1 MDAVAAQPRNTKARR
16 KHTDRPSVFSQTSL
30 TLKIHL
36 PAPHV
41 AEDLLLN
48 TFNRTKEADM
58 SIQVPAAPANEAVHV
73 CNSRS
78 TECTLPPVVGRPLQR
93 YDVNGKGVRL
103 TGKELQVL
111 ELL

>member
-1 MDAVAAQPRNTKARR
+1 
-16 KHTDRPSVFSQTSL
+16 
-30 TLKIHL
+30 
-36 PAPHV
+36 
-41 AEDLLLN
+41 
-48 TFNRTKEADM
+48 M

-73 CNSRS
+73 CDSRS
-78 TECTLPPVVGRPLQR
+78 TECTLPPVVGRPSPR